1 MPEEISTVGAI
12 ARANL
17 RDLLLLSFHDR
28 TLETRWAS
36 GPCHQHGS
44 FYQQWIT
51 DRLEVWKTHPA
62 RQHLIDWLAHQGIGW
77 QPCAPFLPGWLHP
90 GIYWGD
96 ICLDIPC
103 APQDPRYR
111 ALQACLQP
119 PGSRHRFENTTLFH
133 MPLANALLHA

>member
-36 GPCHQHGS
+36 GPCHQHAS

-90 GIYWGD
+90 GSYWGD